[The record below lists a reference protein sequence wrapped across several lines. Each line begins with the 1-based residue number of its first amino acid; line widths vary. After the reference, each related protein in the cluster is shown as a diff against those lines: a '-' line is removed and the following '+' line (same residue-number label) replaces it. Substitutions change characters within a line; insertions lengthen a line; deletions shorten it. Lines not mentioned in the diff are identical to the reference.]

1 MKIICIYIYT
11 QDMIFFSHEQMFTD
25 STSNQ
30 IDTGT
35 ASHIYTN
42 YLNTLLASTD
52 CNSEILNGTPKQLK
66 EHKLGS
72 IK

>member
-1 MKIICIYIYT
+1 MHVYIYT
-11 QDMIFFSHEQMFTD
+11 QDLIFFFLMNKC
-25 STSNQ
+25 SNQ

-52 CNSEILNGTPKQLK
+52 CNSEILNGTQKQLK